1 LGEYFIQNFAN
12 TFIEANPG
20 LGFIIDNTT
29 LGSPFDLE
37 TLNYALPGLLKHYGY
52 VNKECIANVTVVSV
66 TDFVVYPEQGVVG
79 LQADADCTVYVKGQN
94 LDHTDQ
100 MFLKFKLVNL
110 RANLTLDTG
119 LLSDIDPLVIPDRVS
134 IFP

>member
-1 LGEYFIQNFAN
+1 MGEYFIQNFAN

-37 TLNYALPGLLKHYGY
+37 TLNYARPGLLKHYGN

-79 LQADADCTVYVKGQN
+79 VKADADCTLYVKGQN

-110 RANLTLDTG
+110 RANLTLDIG
-119 LLSDIDPLVIPDRVS
+119 LES
-134 IFP
+134 